1 MNKELLVQALTKY
14 LAGLAAVALLLFLSA
29 GTLNYWNGWLFL
41 GILFVPMLALG
52 VFLLMKDPELL
63 QKRLQTKET
72 EPEQKRVVL
81 LSGVMFLAGFILCG
95 LNARF
100 SWLVMPK
107 WTAVFSAAV
116 FLAGYA
122 LYARVMRENAY
133 LSRTVE
139 VQTRQ
144 RVVDTGLY
152 GIVRH
157 PMYLATL
164 LLFLSTPLVLGSPL
178 SFLIFLIYPWIL
190 VKRIQ
195 NEEQVLE
202 EQLKGYREYQKKVRY
217 KLIPLIW

>member
-29 GTLNYWNGWLFL
+29 GTLKYWNGWLFL
-41 GILFVPMLALG
+41 GILFVPMLVLG
-52 VFLLMKDPELL
+52 VFLLMKDPE
-63 QKRLQTKET
+63 
-72 EPEQKRVVL
+72 PEQKRIVL

-122 LYARVMRENAY
+122 LYARVMRENEY

-139 VQTRQ
+139 VQTGQ
-144 RVVDTGLY
+144 KVVDTGLY
-152 GIVRH
+152 GVVRH

-202 EQLKGYREYQKKVRY
+202 EQLEGYREYKKKVRY

>member
-29 GTLNYWNGWLFL
+29 GTFDYWNGWLFL
-41 GILFVPMLALG
+41 GILFVPMLVLG

-81 LSGVMFLAGFILCG
+81 LSGVMFLAGFLLCG

-100 SWLVMPK
+100 SWLAMPK

-116 FLAGYA
+116 FLVGYA
-122 LYARVMRENAY
+122 LYAQVMRENAY

-139 VQTRQ
+139 VQVGQ
-144 RVVDTGLY
+144 KVVDTGLY

-164 LLFLSTPLVLGSPL
+164 LLFLSTPLVLGFPL

-195 NEEQVLE
+195 NEEQILTERLE
-202 EQLKGYREYQKKVRY
+202 GYREYQKKVKY

>member
-14 LAGLAAVALLLFLSA
+14 LAGLAVVALSIFLSA
-29 GTLNYWNGWLFL
+29 GTLKYWNGWLFL
-41 GILFVPMLALG
+41 GILFVPMLVLG

-72 EPEQKRVVL
+72 EPEQKRIVL

-107 WTAVFSAAV
+107 WTAVLSAAV

-139 VQTRQ
+139 IQTGQ
-144 RVVDTGLY
+144 KVVDTGLY
-152 GIVRH
+152 GVVRH

-164 LLFLSTPLVLGSPL
+164 LLFLSAPLVLGSPL

-202 EQLKGYREYQKKVRY
+202 EQLEGYREYKKKVRN

>member
-14 LAGLAAVALLLFLSA
+14 LAGLAVVALLIFLSA
-29 GTLNYWNGWLFL
+29 GTFDYWNGWLFL
-41 GILFVPMLALG
+41 GILFVPMLVLG

-107 WTAVFSAAV
+107 WTVVFSAAV

-139 VQTRQ
+139 VQTGQ

-164 LLFLSTPLVLGSPL
+164 LLFLSTPLVLGFPL

>member
-164 LLFLSTPLVLGSPL
+164 LLFLSAPLVLGSPL

-202 EQLKGYREYQKKVRY
+202 EQLEGYREYQKKVRY